1 MATTTP
7 PLPQNMGE
15 LETTLDNIF
24 VGKVPALPEN
34 VKEMIVKYGPYITVV
49 LLVIAAPAILAIFGL
64 GAIATPFALL
74 GGLGKFSIYTIT
86 MILSLITFVLEII
99 ALPGLFKRTRA
110 GWKFMFY
117 GSLVSAVSAL
127 LSLNLGSL
135 IIGTAISFYFLFQ
148 IRSYYK

>member
-1 MATTTP
+1 MAQEMP
-7 PLPQNMGE
+7 KDLAS
-15 LETTLDNIF
+15 LETTLNDIF
-24 VGKVPALPEN
+24 GKKAPALPEN
-34 VKEMIVKYGPYITVV
+34 IKEMIVKFGPYITVV
-49 LLVIAAPAILAIFGL
+49 ILIIAAPAILAIFGL
-64 GAIATPFALL
+64 GTVLAPFSLL
-74 GGLGKFSIYTIT
+74 GGLGEFSIYTVT
-86 MILSLITFVLEII
+86 MILSLIIFALQII

-127 LSLNLGSL
+127 LSFNIGSL

>member
-1 MATTTP
+1 MATTAT
-7 PLPQNMGE
+7 PLPKNMGE
-15 LETTLDNIF
+15 LETTIDKF
-24 VGKVPALPEN
+24 VKKAPALPEN

-49 LLVIAAPAILAIFGL
+49 MLIIAAPAILAIFGL
-64 GAIATPFALL
+64 GAIAAPFALI
-74 GGLGKFSIYTIT
+74 GGVGEFSMYTIT
-86 MILSLITFVLEII
+86 MILSLIIFALQII
-99 ALPGLFKRTRA
+99 ALPGLFKRTKA

-117 GSLVSAVSAL
+117 GTLVSAVSSL